1 MARDRSFA
9 MIRRISPLIALSFAG
24 LVAGC
29 EEANRYVPPPP
40 PQVAVANPLSTK
52 VTAYLEE
59 TGTLAAVNSV
69 DLVARIPGF
78 VTAIQYTDGTF
89 VKKGTP
95 LFQIEPPPYKA
106 KWDQAI
112 AAVDAAK
119 AQLANSQ
126 AEFERQA
133 DLVKRQVST
142 QANYDKALAQRDSD
156 KANLEAQQANAEVA
170 QINYGYTQVSA
181 PFDGIVSA
189 RLISVGEY
197 VGANNTPTKLATIV
211 QVDPI
216 WVNFNINEQ
225 DVQRIRAE
233 RAKLGLTSNDV
244 NNIPVEVGLQTDTG
258 FPYKGHL
265 DYAAPTLTSGTG
277 TLAVRGII
285 DNPNAALLPGYY
297 VRVRVPGPGQ
307 ERLLVP
313 DVAIGSDQGGRYVL
327 VLNAENVI
335 AQRKITP
342 GQLVGPMRVVLDG
355 LKSDDRVVVDGLLRA
370 IPGQKVDPKV
380 ETLTAPSQT

>member
-1 MARDRSFA
+1 M
-9 MIRRISPLIALSFAG
+9 
-24 LVAGC
+24 
-29 EEANRYVPPPP
+29 
-40 PQVAVANPLSTK
+40 
-52 VTAYLEE
+52 
-59 TGTLAAVNSV
+59 
-69 DLVARIPGF
+69 
-78 VTAIQYTDGTF
+78 
-89 VKKGTP
+89 
-95 LFQIEPPPYKA
+95 
-106 KWDQAI
+106 
-112 AAVDAAK
+112 DAAK

-126 AEFERQA
+126 AEFDRQA
-133 DLVKRQVST
+133 DLIKRQVST
-142 QANYDKALAQRDSD
+142 QAHYDKALAQRDSD

-170 QINYGYTQVSA
+170 KINYGYTQVSA

-233 RAKLGLTSNDV
+233 RAKLGVMTNDV
-244 NNIPVEVGLQTDTG
+244 SNIPVEVGLQTDTG

-265 DYAAPTLTSGTG
+265 DYAAPTLTAGTG

-285 DNPNAALLPGYY
+285 PNPEAALLPGYY

-307 ERLLVP
+307 ERFLVP

-327 VLNAENVI
+327 VVNADNMIE
-335 AQRKITP
+335 QRKITA
-342 GQLVGPMRVVLDG
+342 GQLVGPMRVILDG
-355 LKSDDRVVVDGLLRA
+355 LKPDDRVVVDGLLRA

-380 ETLTAPSQT
+380 ETLTPPSQT

>member
-1 MARDRSFA
+1 MSARSR
-9 MIRRISPLIALSFAG
+9 LIPFLGIAAAA

-29 EEANRYVPPPP
+29 EESNKYVPPPP
-40 PQVAVANPLSTK
+40 PQVIVANPVRTN
-52 VTAYLEE
+52 VIGYLEE

-78 VTAIQYTDGTF
+78 VTAIQYTDGAF

-95 LFQIEPPPYKA
+95 LFQIEPEPYKA
-106 KWDQAI
+106 KLDQAI
-112 AAVDAAK
+112 AAVDGAK

-156 KANLEAQQANAEVA
+156 KANLEAQEANAEVA
-170 QINYGYTQVSA
+170 KINYGYTEVTA
-181 PFDGIVSA
+181 PFDGVVSA
-189 RLISVGEY
+189 RLVSVGEY

-216 WVNFNINEQ
+216 WVNFNVSEQ

-233 RAKLGLTSNDV
+233 RAKMGQTTNDV
-244 NNIPVEVGLQTDTG
+244 SNIPVEVGLQTDTG
-258 FPYKGHL
+258 YPYSGHL
-265 DYAAPTLTSGTG
+265 DYAAPTVTPGTG
-277 TLAVRGII
+277 TLAVRGILP
-285 DNPNAALLPGYY
+285 NPNAALLPGYF

-313 DVAIGSDQGGRYVL
+313 DVAIGADQGGRYVL
-327 VLNAENVI
+327 VLNADNVVE
-335 AQRKITP
+335 QRKIEA
-342 GQLVGPMRVVLDG
+342 GQVVGTMRVILNG
-355 LKSDDRVVVDGLLRA
+355 LKSDDRVIVDGVLRA
-370 IPGQKVDPKV
+370 VPGQKVDPKL
-380 ETLTAPSQT
+380 ETLKAPSQT